1 MLLSILRGGSDRWG
15 CASDLA
21 GAMLGVK
28 ITVFTLIHCVMLFV
42 VMLPRIPCHPL
53 ADSLPSICQNCGL
66 HFRIIFTKKK
76 KRNSKY
82 LPLNYIYLRVK
93 GHFVSSYL
101 NSGELLITEYMKT
114 LKLSVPFPLQNIFTR
129 EKS

>member
-1 MLLSILRGGSDRWG
+1 MLLSILHGGSDRWG

-28 ITVFTLIHCVMLFV
+28 ITVFAPNPAIHCVMLFV

-53 ADSLPSICQNCGL
+53 ADPLPSIYQNCGL

-76 KRNSKY
+76 EQQIFIPE
-82 LPLNYIYLRVK
+82 LYI
-93 GHFVSSYL
+93 
-101 NSGELLITEYMKT
+101 
-114 LKLSVPFPLQNIFTR
+114 P
-129 EKS
+129 